1 MRKDFGPKAWVYP
14 QPVLIVG
21 TYDEGIPNAM
31 NAAWVGQ
38 YSKNQIVLSLG
49 DHKTTDNI
57 LKNKAFTVGLA
68 TVDTLVG
75 ADYVGL
81 VSGNEVPNKVEK
93 AGFTVSRSYNVN
105 APVFNELPLTLEC
118 KLIKF
123 NEDGNIIGE
132 IVNAAVDES
141 LVDAEGQ
148 IDASRLNAIVYDPI
162 NADYYRI
169 GEKVGHAFRDGEK
182 LK

>member
-21 TYDEGIPNAM
+21 TYDEGKPNAM
-31 NAAWVGQ
+31 TAAWAGQ
-38 YSKNQIVLSLG
+38 YGKNQIVLSLG
-49 DHKTTDNI
+49 NNKTTDNI
-57 LKNKAFTVGLA
+57 RKNKAFTVGLA
-68 TVDTLVG
+68 TEKTMVS

-81 VSGNEVPNKVEK
+81 VSGNDVPNKVEK
-93 AGFTVSRSYNVN
+93 AGFTVSKSYNVN

-118 KLIKF
+118 KLVKF

-132 IVNAAVDES
+132 IVNAAVDDS
-141 LVDAEGQ
+141 LVDGEGN
-148 IDASRLNAIVYDPI
+148 IDSSNLNAIVYDPI

-169 GEKVGHAFRDGEK
+169 GEKVGNAFRDGEK

>member
-1 MRKDFGPKAWVYP
+1 MRKDFGAKAWVFP

-21 TYDEGIPNAM
+21 TYDEGAPNAM
-31 NAAWVGQ
+31 TAAWVGQ
-38 YSKNQIVLSLG
+38 YSKTQIVLSLG

-57 LKNKAFTVGLA
+57 RKNQAFTLGLA

-81 VSGNEVPNKVEK
+81 VSGNEVSNKVEK
-93 AGFTVSRSYNVN
+93 AGFTASRSYLVN
-105 APVFNELPLTLEC
+105 APVFNEFPLTLEC
-118 KLIKF
+118 KLVKF

-141 LVDAEGQ
+141 LVDSEGQ
-148 IDASRLNAIVYDPI
+148 IDASRMKAIVYDPI
-162 NADYYRI
+162 NADY
-169 GEKVGHAFRDGEK
+169 
-182 LK
+182 